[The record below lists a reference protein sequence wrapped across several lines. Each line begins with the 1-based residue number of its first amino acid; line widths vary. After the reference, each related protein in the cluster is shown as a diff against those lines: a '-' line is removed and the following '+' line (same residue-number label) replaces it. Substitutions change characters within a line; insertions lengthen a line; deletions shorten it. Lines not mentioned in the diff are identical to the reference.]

1 MKKVMLVFMLIG
13 LISLSGC
20 TDQKNDNSKDPDKK
34 KSVEFNASDIGTF
47 TDSSGNDIV
56 FDFKNPENKDKIVIT
71 PK

>member
-1 MKKVMLVFMLIG
+1 MKKVMIIFMLTG
-13 LISLSGC
+13 LVLLSGC
-20 TDQKNDNSKDPDKK
+20 TDQKNDNSKEPDKK

-56 FDFKNPENKDKIVIT
+56 FDFKNPEYKDKIMIT